1 MIRDD
6 DGPAIFVTQL
16 AVAAPARDLLEACTL
31 ESTEYLS
38 R

>member
-6 DGPAIFVTQL
+6 DGPTIFVAEL
-16 AVAAPARDLLEACTL
+16 DVAAPARDLLEAATL
-31 ESTEYLS
+31 QRCENLS